1 MIDNRRM
8 KRTLEKLLD
17 RNHFP
22 HTKIAFVVGPR
33 QVGKT
38 TLARSLLAKRAS
50 EDLYR
55 SWDDLQ
61 WRREFA
67 REPYAFID
75 AYRAKGTAGKPL
87 AVLDEI
93 HKYPRW
99 KSYVK
104 GLWDTRKERIDLM
117 VTGSG
122 RLDVYQRGGDSLL
135 GRYHQYR
142 LHPLSLREVVDP
154 TGSSLEEDPEATM
167 TTLSRLAGPPP
178 ARAREGLRTLLR
190 WGGFPEPFLEAN
202 ERRHRQWLRERRV
215 LIVREDLR
223 DLTRIR
229 MLSHVEEL
237 IELLVLGAGGV
248 LSYNA
253 LHEDLQVAVES
264 VRQWTDHLQRLFF
277 LYLVRPFAGNIARS
291 LRKEPKL
298 YLWDWSEIADEG
310 ARFENLVASHL
321 LKWCHFTQ
329 DWGLPPLDL
338 RYVRDREKR
347 EVDFL
352 LTLNKK
358 PWALI
363 EAKLSDTSPAPS
375 MGYFA
380 ERLRVPHR
388 IQVVLECER
397 PGTAGDVDVIDA
409 ANFLRALPV

>member
-1 MIDNRRM
+1 M

-17 RNHFP
+17 LEHFP
-22 HTKIAFVVGPR
+22 HARMAFVVGPR

-38 TLARSLLAKRAS
+38 TLAQSLLAKRRSA
-50 EDLYR
+50 DLYR

-61 WRREFA
+61 WRREFV
-67 REPYAFID
+67 REPYAFVD
-75 AYRAKGTAGKPL
+75 AYRPKGAAGKPL

-104 GLWDTRKERIDLM
+104 GLWDTRKGWIDLL

-142 LHPLSLREVVDP
+142 LHPLSLREAIDP
-154 TGSSLEEDPEATM
+154 MGSSLDGDPDATM
-167 TTLSRLAGPPP
+167 RALLLLAGPAPV
-178 ARAREGLRTLLR
+178 RASRALKDLLR
-190 WGGFPEPFLEAN
+190 WGGFPEPFLERN
-202 ERRHRQWLRERRV
+202 ERRHRQWLRERRA

-237 IELLVLGAGGV
+237 IELLVLRAGGV

-253 LHEDLQVAVES
+253 LREDLQVAVES
-264 VRQWTDHLQRLFF
+264 VRQWTDHLQRLYF

-291 LRKEPKL
+291 LRREPKL

-321 LKWCHFTQ
+321 LKWCHFVQ
-329 DWGLPPLDL
+329 DWGLPALDL

-352 LTLNKK
+352 LTLDKK

-363 EAKLSDTSPAPS
+363 EAKLSATSPTPA
-375 MGYFA
+375 MGYFG
-380 ERLRVPHR
+380 ERLKVPHR
-388 IQVVLECER
+388 MQVVLECER
-397 PGTAGDVDVIDA
+397 PGTAGGVHIIDA
-409 ANFLRALPV
+409 ANFLRTLPV

>member
-1 MIDNRRM
+1 M
-8 KRTLEKLLD
+8 KRAMEKLLD
-17 RNHFP
+17 RDHFP
-22 HTKIAFVVGPR
+22 HGKIAFVVGPR

-38 TLARSLLAKRAS
+38 TLAQSLLAKRKS
-50 EDLYR
+50 GDLYR

-61 WRREFA
+61 WRREFV
-67 REPYAFID
+67 REPYAFVD
-75 AYRAKGTAGKPL
+75 AYRAKEAGGRPL

-104 GLWDTRKERIDLM
+104 GLWDTRKDRVDLL

-142 LHPLSLREVVDP
+142 LHPLSLREIIDP
-154 TGSSLEEDPEATM
+154 AGSSLEGDPDSTM
-167 TTLSRLAGPPP
+167 NALLRVAGPAPV
-178 ARAREGLRTLLR
+178 RARKTLEDLLR
-190 WGGFPEPFLEAN
+190 WGGFPEPFLESN
-202 ERRHRQWLRERRV
+202 ERQHRQWLLERRA

-229 MLSHVEEL
+229 LLSHVEEL
-237 IELLVLGAGGV
+237 IELLAVRAGGV
-248 LSYNA
+248 LSYHA
-253 LHEDLQVAVES
+253 LREDLQVAVES
-264 VRQWTDHLQRLFF
+264 VRQWTDHLQRLYF
-277 LYLVRPFAGNIARS
+277 LYLIRPFAGNVARS
-291 LRKEPKL
+291 LRREPKL
-298 YLWDWSEIADEG
+298 YLWDWSEVVDEG

-380 ERLRVPHR
+380 ERLKARHR
-388 IQVVLECER
+388 IQVVLDCER
-397 PGTAGDVDVIDA
+397 PGTAGGAHIIDA
-409 ANFLRALPV
+409 ANFLRMLPV